1 LELRNLLGV
10 GEKMKTLHEQL
21 KKLEE
26 KAEKIGLMKD
36 ERLGRGWIMPYTP
49 EKELIELG
57 TRYDARIK
65 KLMEIGA
72 EKNIRPEYLE
82 RWAEDKYNKIDW
94 DEQTML
100 LFKEQTNLYY
110 EITAL
115 EKKIKGEEDEKDNLR
130 QT

>member
-1 LELRNLLGV
+1 
-10 GEKMKTLHEQL
+10 MKTLHEQL
-21 KKLEE
+21 KELEE
-26 KAEKIGLMKD
+26 KAEKIGLMKN

-57 TRYDARIK
+57 SRYDARIK

-72 EKNIRPEYLE
+72 EKNIYPEYLE
-82 RWAEDKYNKIDW
+82 RWAENKYNEIDW

-115 EKKIKGEEDEKDNLR
+115 EKKIEKEEDEKDNLR